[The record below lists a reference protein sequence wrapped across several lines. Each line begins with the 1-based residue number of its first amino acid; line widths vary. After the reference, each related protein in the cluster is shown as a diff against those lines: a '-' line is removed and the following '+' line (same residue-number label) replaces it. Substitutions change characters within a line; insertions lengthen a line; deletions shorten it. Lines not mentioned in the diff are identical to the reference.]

1 MTDEDI
7 QKIRDS
13 YLHRIAQVT
22 DEAELEALRLSALGK
37 KGEISLKMRELG
49 GMEPTLRQTIAPAL
63 NALKTELDSALSA
76 KKSALTDAALDA
88 RLKNR
93 MAGCV
98 LGRATDSHGRDSP
111 R

>member
-13 YLHRIAQVT
+13 YLQSIAQVT

-49 GMEPTLRQTIAPAL
+49 GDGANPPPNHCPLL
-63 NALKTELDSALSA
+63 
-76 KKSALTDAALDA
+76 
-88 RLKNR
+88 
-93 MAGCV
+93 
-98 LGRATDSHGRDSP
+98 
-111 R
+111 